1 MQTVVEPGDWERAC
15 CGSPYERNSVVEL
28 TRLVVPRKDGT
39 SRYVERHHDLDSR
52 HPTTTIRGRVAAIH
66 IRHQDGS
73 TEQLERLPVT
83 SSDMELHL
91 DEFPEPC
98 ASAQLFCGK
107 PRLRPP
113 WLGSSQREVTT
124 LPRVKKCT
132 PSMP

>member
-1 MQTVVEPGDWERAC
+1 MQTVVEPGDWEHAC
-15 CGSPYERNSVVEL
+15 CGSPHERNSVVEL

-91 DEFPEPC
+91 DEFPEPLC
-98 ASAQLFCGK
+98 
-107 PRLRPP
+107 
-113 WLGSSQREVTT
+113 LGSAVLREAQVETT
-124 LPRVKKCT
+124 VAGIEPAGGDHLAAGEEVHPLH
-132 PSMP
+132 